1 MFFSETLGDFQALH
15 RSTTSPLS
23 FLLAGISDN
32 TVAGATPPFLVPAM
46 VSCARDFSSTHGQAT
61 QTMLLPQMLAP

>member
-1 MFFSETLGDFQALH
+1 VFFSETLGDFQALP

-23 FLLAGISDN
+23 CLLAGISGN

-46 VSCARDFSSTHGQAT
+46 VSCACDFSITHGQAT
-61 QTMLLPQMLAP
+61 LTMLLPQTLAP